1 MAATGIKHKALL
13 PWKLTEDETFPSFT
27 SWKNAIEY
35 NASKEDA
42 FRPFLDSSVSWAKK
56 TPDATHRGFTAD
68 DAVSG
73 FGLSAADKC
82 TNLNRFLEWIAQYG
96 PVYLQSTITDECM
109 SLSQVFQVIRQYY
122 GFDQSQCQFM
132 SYLDIRLES
141 GERPERLYHRLRS
154 HITDNLL
161 TVDSHLRHDGT
172 YPTKPE
178 LISPTLER
186 MVVLQWLY
194 LLHSGLPKLVM
205 RTFSHDLQLM
215 TLKDI
220 RPQISRSLDALLG
233 ELQESDSSINAAF
246 NNRRFNN
253 QTRPKP
259 GQSRPFSKTS
269 SPQWRNQPVSCSV
282 CQNLGKPY
290 YHKVEDCPVLSFAD
304 KRRLARAFN
313 LSVEEMDCVEP
324 VESMDPLGVQSNE

>member
-1 MAATGIKHKALL
+1 M
-13 PWKLTEDETFPSFT
+13 
-27 SWKNAIEY
+27 
-35 NASKEDA
+35 
-42 FRPFLDSSVSWAKK
+42 
-56 TPDATHRGFTAD
+56 
-68 DAVSG
+68 
-73 FGLSAADKC
+73 
-82 TNLNRFLEWIAQYG
+82 
-96 PVYLQSTITDECM
+96 
-109 SLSQVFQVIRQYY
+109 
-122 GFDQSQCQFM
+122 
-132 SYLDIRLES
+132 
-141 GERPERLYHRLRS
+141 
-154 HITDNLL
+154 
-161 TVDSHLRHDGT
+161 
-172 YPTKPE
+172 
-178 LISPTLER
+178 
-186 MVVLQWLY
+186 
-194 LLHSGLPKLVM
+194 LHPGLPKLVM